1 MNACPPRHG
10 VLLQIA
16 YLGTHFRGW
25 AAQKEGRTVH
35 AEIAGAILAIDPRAS
50 APRGASRTDA
60 GVHAEGQIA
69 TFDATLD
76 IPPRGWVLALNAH
89 LPDDV
94 CVRRAW
100 RVPADLSPRSIVTG
114 KRYVYRALLDRVRDP
129 LWTDRAW
136 RIGWPLDLAKLA
148 REGESLVGTH
158 DFAAFRSSH
167 DTRTHTVRTITR
179 VSVTRGGDGRSGLDG
194 RVVAI
199 LVEGNAFLYNMVRI
213 SVGTLMDV
221 ARGKLEEG
229 TVARALA
236 VGDRKTLGTTA
247 PAHGLTLE
255 RAFFDL
261 PEEASDPWPP

>member
-1 MNACPPRHG
+1 LLVHPQLHG

-25 AAQKEGRTVH
+25 ASQKEGRTVH
-35 AEIAGAILAIDPRAS
+35 TEIAGAIRAVDARAG

-76 IPPRGWVLALNAH
+76 IPPRGWVLALNEH

-100 RVPADLSPRSIVTG
+100 RVPLRLSPRTIVTG
-114 KRYVYRALLDRVRDP
+114 KRYVYRVLLDRVRDP
-129 LWTDRAW
+129 LWKDRAW
-136 RIGWPLDLAKLA
+136 RVRWPVDLEKLA
-148 REGESLVGTH
+148 REGAQLVGTH
-158 DFAAFRSSH
+158 DFGAFRSSH
-167 DTRTHTVRTITR
+167 DARIETVRTITR
-179 VSVTRGGDGRSGLDG
+179 VSVAHGKEGGPGGRI
-194 RVVAI
+194 VAI

-229 TVARALA
+229 TVTRALHSR
-236 VGDRKTLGTTA
+236 DRKTLGATA

-255 RAFFDL
+255 RIEFHL
-261 PEEASDPWPP
+261 PEEASAPWPP